1 VKTDPV
7 TTKHSAVKLLTM
19 STDPFEIKAPGVDVE
34 QIVREV
40 QATVAAKMQS
50 GAYAGAQV
58 ARAERHNLMNL
69 QRDEHFFD
77 FYLDCLRESVFVDI
91 NDFEIHERRR
101 ALSWL
106 LVRFKQMLWKGLKF
120 YTYRLWAQQNQ
131 VNGLLL
137 SATEEMDRKYRAK
150 VEAFETRL
158 AKLEAEQPGK

>member
-1 VKTDPV
+1 
-7 TTKHSAVKLLTM
+7 M

-101 ALSWL
+101 FCSGI
-106 LVRFKQMLWKGLKF
+106 LVGLKRLIWKMLRF
-120 YTYRLWAQQNQ
+120 YTYRLWSQQNE
-131 VNGLLL
+131 VNAILL
-137 SATEEMDRKYRAK
+137 SAAETNDNRYRDK
-150 VEAFETRL
+150 IEALEARI
-158 AKLEAEQPGK
+158 AKLEERK